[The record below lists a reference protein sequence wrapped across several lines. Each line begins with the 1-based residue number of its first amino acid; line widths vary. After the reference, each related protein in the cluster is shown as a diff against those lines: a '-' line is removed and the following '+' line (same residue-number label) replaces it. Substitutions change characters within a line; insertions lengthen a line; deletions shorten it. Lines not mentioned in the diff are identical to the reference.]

1 LLKTRRTFFVYQT
14 LLADASFFRFLLEC
28 DAELAEEAR
37 RRGCLFCRG
46 VLHRSDYGR
55 HPRGEPRGL
64 GADFAR
70 RFSFCCAS
78 EGCRKRMTPPSLRF
92 LGRRVY
98 LGAVVVLVA
107 AMREGPT
114 PTRLER
120 LQALVGVCA
129 RTVRRWR
136 RWWQTTFPETAVW
149 VATRGRLTRP
159 VEEKHLPGSLLD
171 RLLGTVRERV
181 VAFLRLLS
189 PLTRGRLPADQSI

>member
-1 LLKTRRTFFVYQT
+1 MYQT
-14 LLADASFFRFLLEC
+14 LLADASFFRFLHEC
-28 DAELAEEAR
+28 DGELADEAR
-37 RRGCLFCRG
+37 KRGCLSCRG
-46 VLHRSDYGR
+46 VLHRADYDR
-55 HPRGEPRGL
+55 RPRGEPRGL
-64 GADFAR
+64 GPEFAR
-70 RFSFCCAS
+70 RYSFCCAG
-78 EGCRKRMTPPSLRF
+78 EGCRKRETPPSLRF

-98 LGAVVVLVA
+98 LAAIVVLVA

-159 VEEKHLPGSLLD
+159 VEEKHLPGSLLE
-171 RLLGTVRERV
+171 RLLGTVRDRV
-181 VAFLRLLS
+181 VAFLRLIS
-189 PLTRGRLPADQSI
+189 PLTRRPVPPDRNI